1 MTDDRTLD
9 DLIAALWESDDAS
22 VLTNQAARMLEKL
35 RAENARLKKKAVED
49 SWIINPDRMGGQFT
63 QEEIDRSRNGG
74 W

>member
-1 MTDDRTLD
+1 MAHSEELEM
-9 DLIAALWESDDAS
+9 LITALYDSDEAS

-35 RAENARLKKKAVED
+35 RAELDRANKQAIED
-49 SWIINPDRMGGQFT
+49 SWARNPDRSGGQFT